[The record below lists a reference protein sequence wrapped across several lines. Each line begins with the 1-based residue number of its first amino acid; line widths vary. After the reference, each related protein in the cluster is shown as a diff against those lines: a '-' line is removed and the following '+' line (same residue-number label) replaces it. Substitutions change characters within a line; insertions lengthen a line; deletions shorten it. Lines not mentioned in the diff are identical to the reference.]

1 MLDITE
7 CAKLVAKDDGEISVA
22 EAEKQIRNMQK
33 ACRKRY
39 GWEPLQF
46 GLPKGVTLDSYLD
59 TLLSA
64 LHIIESV
71 NDMANVASKI
81 YEGDTFKHL
90 DAEYA
95 TPFHMCSATL
105 TPSFFHMCRDLFTY
119 AVRNRLEFW
128 DNGKE
133 FEELCVAVT
142 NMMTEFTSASV
153 ASGVIPQCVPDNLI
167 DEAEN
172 LIEAARAEGF
182 KQYQE
187 PVQELN

>member
-7 CAKLVAKDDGEISVA
+7 CAKLVAKDDGDVSVA
-22 EAEKQIRNMQK
+22 EAEKQLRNMQK
-33 ACRKRY
+33 ACRTRY

-46 GLPKGVTLDSYLD
+46 GLPEGVTLDHYLNV
-59 TLLSA
+59 LLSG
-64 LHIIESV
+64 LRDIESI
-71 NDMANVASKI
+71 NDMANVATRI

-128 DNGKE
+128 DNDEE
-133 FEELCVAVT
+133 FEELCTGVR

-153 ASGVIPQCVPDNLI
+153 ASGVIPQCLPDNLLE
-167 DEAEN
+167 EAES

-187 PVQELN
+187 PDRELN